1 MNILNEFIGEF
12 KKDKVFTV
20 VGVGLVLSPSIVIM
34 NLIYTLLLP
43 RMASSDPSGVSADI
57 AYLVFNLIASII
69 IAPVLEELTY
79 RGLMLIF
86 IKLTHKPVIVLLISS
101 AVFGFMH
108 EGTFGSFQATIAGVI
123 LGYIAYEYG
132 LAFSIIFNKQFVVFN
147 NTNGGSERFIS
158 LLRVL
163 GLEDR
168 LFEWNADEQIVFQK
182 LREKINYEDVN
193 SRLKTFVSP
202 SLEFL
207 KRSLL

>member
-12 KKDKVFTV
+12 KKEKVFTV
-20 VGVGLVLSPSIVIM
+20 AGVGLVLSPSIVIM

-43 RMASSDPSGVSADI
+43 NMASSDPSGVSADI

-132 LAFSIIFNKQFVVFN
+132 LAFSIILHMTVN
-147 NTNGGSERFIS
+147 SIS
-158 LLRVL
+158 LINGYLPSFLSGSAVVL
-163 GLEDR
+163 VLIIEICLGVFIFIKNNDYL
-168 LFEWNADEQIVFQK
+168 LADIDFSYLISIKRKVVEFWQK
-182 LREKINYEDVN
+182 NIRK
-193 SRLKTFVSP
+193 
-202 SLEFL
+202 
-207 KRSLL
+207 

>member
-12 KKDKVFTV
+12 KKEKVFTV
-20 VGVGLVLSPSIVIM
+20 AGVGLVLSPSIVIM

-132 LAFSIIFNKQFVVFN
+132 LAFSIILHMTVN
-147 NTNGGSERFIS
+147 SIS
-158 LLRVL
+158 LINGYLPSFMSGSAVVL
-163 GLEDR
+163 VLIIEICLGVFIFIKNNDYL
-168 LFEWNADEQIVFQK
+168 LADIDFSYLISIKRKVVGFWQK
-182 LREKINYEDVN
+182 NIRK
-193 SRLKTFVSP
+193 
-202 SLEFL
+202 
-207 KRSLL
+207 

>member
-12 KKDKVFTV
+12 KKEKVFTV
-20 VGVGLVLSPSIVIM
+20 AGVGLVLSPSIVIM

-43 RMASSDPSGVSADI
+43 NMASSDPSGVSADI

-132 LAFSIIFNKQFVVFN
+132 LAFSIILHMSVN
-147 NTNGGSERFIS
+147 SIS
-158 LLRVL
+158 LINGYLPSFMSGSAVVL
-163 GLEDR
+163 VLTIEICLGVFIFIKNNDYL
-168 LFEWNADEQIVFQK
+168 LADIDFSYLISIKRKVVEFWQK
-182 LREKINYEDVN
+182 NIRK
-193 SRLKTFVSP
+193 
-202 SLEFL
+202 
-207 KRSLL
+207 

>member
-12 KKDKVFTV
+12 KKEKVFTV
-20 VGVGLVLSPSIVIM
+20 AGVGLVLSPSIVIM

-43 RMASSDPSGVSADI
+43 SMASSDPSGVSADI

-132 LAFSIIFNKQFVVFN
+132 LAFSIILHMSVN
-147 NTNGGSERFIS
+147 SIS
-158 LLRVL
+158 LINGYLPSFLSGSAVVL
-163 GLEDR
+163 VLIIEICLGVFIFIKNNDYL
-168 LFEWNADEQIVFQK
+168 LADIDFSYLISIKRKVVEFWQK
-182 LREKINYEDVN
+182 NIRK
-193 SRLKTFVSP
+193 
-202 SLEFL
+202 
-207 KRSLL
+207 

>member
-12 KKDKVFTV
+12 KKEKVFTV
-20 VGVGLVLSPSIVIM
+20 AGVGLVLSPSIVIM

-132 LAFSIIFNKQFVVFN
+132 LAFSIILHMTVNSISLINGYLPSFMSGSAVVLVLIIEICRGVF
-147 NTNGGSERFIS
+147 RFIKNNEY
-158 LLRVL
+158 LL
-163 GLEDR
+163 
-168 LFEWNADEQIVFQK
+168 ADIDFSY
-182 LREKINYEDVN
+182 L
-193 SRLKTFVSP
+193 
-202 SLEFL
+202 
-207 KRSLL
+207 

>member
-12 KKDKVFTV
+12 KKEKVFTV
-20 VGVGLVLSPSIVIM
+20 AGVGLVLSPSIVIM

-43 RMASSDPSGVSADI
+43 RMASADPSGVSADI

-132 LAFSIIFNKQFVVFN
+132 LAFSIILHMSVN
-147 NTNGGSERFIS
+147 SIS
-158 LLRVL
+158 LINGYLPSFMSGSAVVL
-163 GLEDR
+163 VLIIEICLGVFIFIKNNDYL
-168 LFEWNADEQIVFQK
+168 LADIDFSYLISIKRKVVEFWQK
-182 LREKINYEDVN
+182 NIRK
-193 SRLKTFVSP
+193 
-202 SLEFL
+202 
-207 KRSLL
+207 